1 MHATVSLF
9 ASGGKEN
16 AKEVYFFTSALALSK
31 CHQRAVFQLQIYL
44 RCTGPT
50 CATCSKASCTCVGA
64 SYTSPSLALRYYST
78 GRCVIRTGT
87 CIAEET
93 EEGEEGRVKIQFVT
107 PLSSRLERE
116 STIPIEKA
124 LRVDS
129 SFDNFLFISRYAHT
143 SSRILSLANLYIL
156 PPSSG
161 ARAATLH
168 MRVSHSSQARWASP
182 PLLLLSGPHP
192 PPSTPDS
199 VIMAILIKS
208 LREVKW
214 RGEER
219 GGGDAEK
226 GGRVLYPPPA
236 ARNA

>member
-1 MHATVSLF
+1 MP
-9 ASGGKEN
+9 
-16 AKEVYFFTSALALSK
+16 
-31 CHQRAVFQLQIYL
+31 R
-44 RCTGPT
+44 R
-50 CATCSKASCTCVGA
+50 
-64 SYTSPSLALRYYST
+64 R
-78 GRCVIRTGT
+78 R
-87 CIAEET
+87 
-93 EEGEEGRVKIQFVT
+93 GEEGRVKIQFVT

-116 STIPIEKA
+116 STIPIKIA

-129 SFDNFLFISRYAHT
+129 YFDHFPLFTRYAHT

-168 MRVSHSSQARWASP
+168 MRVSRSSQARWASP

-214 RGEER
+214 RGEE